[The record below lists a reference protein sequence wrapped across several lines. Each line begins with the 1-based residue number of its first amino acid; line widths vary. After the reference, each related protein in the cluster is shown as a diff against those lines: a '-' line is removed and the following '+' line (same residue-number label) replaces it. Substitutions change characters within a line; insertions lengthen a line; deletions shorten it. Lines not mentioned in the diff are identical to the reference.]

1 MIGLRDA
8 DLLTAIVTPFGENKK
23 INFDS
28 LKKLTNYLINQGT
41 NGFVIGGTTGETPEL
56 SHDEKIELYTKFGEI
71 VNGRVPVIAGTGSN
85 NTAETV
91 AFTNE
96 VARIKG
102 IDYALIVVPPY
113 NKPNQRSMVA
123 HFTAVAEN
131 VNLPILIYNIP
142 GRTGVKMNQ
151 ETIVQLSHVENIKGI
166 KQCASLEELEYIID
180 HKDSDFQVFTGEDS
194 QALTARLLG
203 ANGVVSVAS
212 HIYSKQMREMYDN
225 LYAGNYPE
233 AARLQRWLTPKM
245 AALFMYPSPS
255 PVKAVLNAQGFN
267 TGDCR
272 LPLVSLNNEEKVILA
287 QKLGLSDDALMNK
300 LALDLGKEVEKDD

>member
-8 DLLTAIVTPFGENKK
+8 DLLTAIVTPFGENEK

-28 LKKLTNYLINQGT
+28 SKKLTNYLINQGT